1 MVKSFSN
8 VLCNDVRSCPGPPKV
23 MPQKNNGSGRAG
35 GLPNVKYFSR
45 KENHL
50 PEIVVVSK
58 QERAMEKSSSRFS
71 SNG

>member
-1 MVKSFSN
+1 
-8 VLCNDVRSCPGPPKV
+8 

-50 PEIVVVSK
+50 PEVVVVSK